1 MRRAGAPVGA
11 GRPIVAGLARAR
23 AHTRAGSARTMS
35 LTAPA
40 NPFAALV
47 REFALELMHLKQMI
61 ALAEDEHRDLV
72 AGDTSRLDAIASEK
86 LVQLRAL
93 ELYRAQRAAY
103 LAAQGF
109 TADASGLAACTVSA
123 GSRGRELTTA
133 WKRVA
138 DALAE
143 LHDLNEENGALL
155 RARLAKA
162 GGQSVLWADLA
173 KLERE

>member
-1 MRRAGAPVGA
+1 
-11 GRPIVAGLARAR
+11 
-23 AHTRAGSARTMS
+23 MS
-35 LTAPA
+35 LTTPA

-61 ALAEDEHRDLV
+61 ALAEEEHGDLV
-72 AGDTSRLDAIASEK
+72 AGDTARLDAIASEK

-93 ELYRAQRAAY
+93 ELYGARRAAY

-123 GSRGRELTTA
+123 GSRGRELKTA

-162 GGQSVLWADLA
+162 GGPSALWADLA
-173 KLERE
+173 RLERE